1 MDGRVRPPDARS
13 AIRWPTRPTGCS
25 LTIRH
30 RKQEVTPGI
39 FIAGRLFFTDQKSVT
54 RKSTRAD
61 ARLSHSLQD
70 EAIEAGGEG
79 RGVLRQFA
87 VKNLRLFQQ

>member
-1 MDGRVRPPDARS
+1 VADPSYGLQPYNSSSKTRSDARHLHCR
-13 AIRWPTRPTGCS
+13 AFVLHAVCKCPI
-25 LTIRH
+25 
-30 RKQEVTPGI
+30 K
-39 FIAGRLFFTDQKSVT
+39 KSVT

-61 ARLSHSLQD
+61 TRLSHSLQD